1 MEIWLLSTLAVTLSC
16 ILMIPQ
22 AVRVFRSGEVG
33 GLSLWTIG
41 MQTANA
47 CLWIAWAA
55 MMDAWAAGI
64 PSFFNL
70 PVLGYLAFRVMVSRR
85 SIEMGRGEAIPRL

>member
-33 GLSLWTIG
+33 GAKFMDDRHANSERLSLDRVG
-41 MQTANA
+41 CDDG
-47 CLWIAWAA
+47 CL
-55 MMDAWAAGI
+55 GRRN
-64 PSFFNL
+64 PFFL
-70 PVLGYLAFRVMVSRR
+70 QSTCSRLSR
-85 SIEMGRGEAIPRL
+85 FSRYG